1 MLLKNGDK
9 LYNAYA
15 IFELKQKEVY
25 FNFFANRLNFCEFLC
40 RDFSFFLALGMC
52 ESRHDMT
59 KKEQSLYRLLSC
71 PLNSC
76 VW

>member
-1 MLLKNGDK
+1 MPCFLKNGDK

-25 FNFFANRLNFCEFLC
+25 FNFFANLLNFCEFLC

-59 KKEQSLYRLLSC
+59 KKEQSL
-71 PLNSC
+71 
-76 VW
+76 